1 MDNYHYLNQKTELSK
16 ESEKL
21 YYPINKN
28 IQIQNLFRGDT
39 NLSKQKGRIYF
50 INNNKKEIHLTSRAK
65 ESDLGSNGPKM
76 LTINFPP
83 GFMITD
89 NNARK
94 TASHEKN
101 IYIQQNMANNM
112 ELNDVGS
119 DNEKIFS
126 STVKKGFQN
135 NDNRDKNNSNKER
148 RQDQK
153 NVDIFLEKQK
163 IKSIKLNSN
172 ENLNID
178 INNLSKK
185 NKYYTGSGS
194 SVNGLNST
202 GNTGNLKS
210 ENELNSG
217 RGTSSNEIDK
227 YEIALDLNK
236 TESSDNKNKNISNV
250 GTILSKIK
258 SNSNSNINK
267 PYYIFV
273 NSNRENKPSSNLI
286 HNNSNIDSNNNSKD
300 KCSKN
305 NSFDKKKVKVLG
317 GSSNSNKLVFNPSSI
332 KNQRMIKEGSDS
344 ELFSSPIN
352 QLYIGNKKLANNS
365 KELKKLYNHLS
376 YSNINI
382 TQNNHKKNDNY
393 FYHHNKS
400 ENNLKSSSS
409 KDDITSKSK
418 SKNKNKS
425 NNKNKNHIKTKN
437 EFGKNVRTNF
447 YENLIYQLQ
456 NNSKKNINNGFEF
469 DKNILK
475 NFEIKKKQTP
485 DVNKGITYKLYNG
498 YKYFFDVKHG
508 QIFLLKDVSFNLGKG
523 IIYGMEE
530 WNKKNE
536 SDSLYLKVYGHENNS
551 EQKQT
556 TWIIQYPTGG
566 ESLND
571 MINSVGFYDKNIL
584 FELVTKIYK
593 SIIKIKENMND
604 EKYENVPFCL
614 CDIFINVNE
623 HIKIIPPLIRNIPL
637 NSITNKDKKT
647 NFHNFPCK
655 CKINLKLLQKVFNI
669 NKDNISFFCL
679 GFLIIQIITQ
689 NLIFELNSYKN
700 IITNNNNCY
709 NKFSSYKNNL
719 DIKNNCCFAHL
730 LLDNENERLNGKE
743 FLLFSHFLKLYPP
756 SLLKFLHECTS
767 FGDNTPS
774 PASEFL
780 NLYDTNRDINLT
792 IKEILDITNL
802 PKNEYIKFD
811 KFLNQFEILYK
822 DLDIKYDDF
831 IRKINHNRAINVLSR
846 SFNMDKDT
854 FLSQINKKINYNC
867 HPKNNKQSINI
878 KEKDYNDNE
887 NNFNCNNYCS
897 PFNYSA
903 LFIGYNKKKNISKN
917 INNNSNLGR
926 LNNPKQM
933 YNYRSSENYDNNI
946 Y

>member
-1 MDNYHYLNQKTELSK
+1 MDNYYYINQKTELSK

-21 YYPINKN
+21 YFPINKN
-28 IQIQNLFRGDT
+28 IQIQNLFRGDS
-39 NLSKQKGRIYF
+39 NLSKQKGRVYF

-65 ESDLGSNGPKM
+65 ESDLGTNGPKM

-89 NNARK
+89 NNTRK

-101 IYIQQNMANNM
+101 LYIQQNMANNM

-126 STVKKGFQN
+126 STVKKGFQ
-135 NDNRDKNNSNKER
+135 DNTNKNNSNKEKK
-148 RQDQK
+148 QDQK
-153 NVDIFLEKQK
+153 NAEIFLEKQK
-163 IKSIKLNSN
+163 FKSFKLNSN
-172 ENLNID
+172 ENLNIN
-178 INNLSKK
+178 INNLIKKSKY
-185 NKYYTGSGS
+185 NTGSGS
-194 SVNGLNST
+194 SLNGLNST

-210 ENELNSG
+210 ENELYSG
-217 RGTSSNEIDK
+217 RGTSSNEKDK
-227 YEIALDLNK
+227 FEMALDLNK
-236 TESSDNKNKNISNV
+236 TESSDNKNIYNV
-250 GTILSKIK
+250 GTILTKVK

-273 NSNRENKPSSNLI
+273 NSNRGNKPSSNLI
-286 HNNSNIDSNNNSKD
+286 NNNSNVDSNNNSKN

-305 NSFDKKKVKVLG
+305 NSYDKKNVKVFG
-317 GSSNSNKLVFNPSSI
+317 SSSNSNKLVFNPSSI
-332 KNQRMIKEGSDS
+332 TNQRMIKEGSDS
-344 ELFSSPIN
+344 ELFPSPIN
-352 QLYIGNKKLANNS
+352 QLYIGNKKFSNNS

-382 TQNNHKKNDNY
+382 IQNNHKKNDNQ
-393 FYHHNKS
+393 FYYHNKS

-409 KDDITSKSK
+409 KGDITSKSK
-418 SKNKNKS
+418 SKTKNKN
-425 NNKNKNHIKTKN
+425 NNKNHMKTKN
-437 EFGKNVRTNF
+437 EFGKNIRTNF

-456 NNSKKNINNGFEF
+456 NNSKKNLNSGFEF
-469 DKNILK
+469 DKKILK

-536 SDSLYLKVYGHENNS
+536 NDILYLKVYGHENNS

-571 MINSVGFYDKNIL
+571 MINSVGFYDQNIL

-593 SIIKIKENMND
+593 SIIKIKENMD
-604 EKYENVPFCL
+604 YEKYQNIPFCL

-637 NSITNKDKKT
+637 NSVTNKDKKT

-655 CKINLKLLQKVFNI
+655 CKINLTLLKKVFNI

-700 IITNNNNCY
+700 ILTNNSNSY
-709 NKFSSYKNNL
+709 NKYSSNKN
-719 DIKNNCCFAHL
+719 KTNCCFVHL
-730 LLDNENERLNGKE
+730 LLDNENERLNGNE

-756 SLLKFLHECTS
+756 SLLSFLHECTS
-767 FGDNTPS
+767 FGDNNPS
-774 PASEFL
+774 PQSEYL
-780 NLYDTNRDINLT
+780 NLYDINRDINLS
-792 IKEILDITNL
+792 IKEILEITSLTQND
-802 PKNEYIKFD
+802 YIKFD
-811 KFLNQFEILYK
+811 KFLSQFELIYK
-822 DLDIKYDDF
+822 DLDINYDDF
-831 IRKINHNRAINVLSR
+831 MRKMNHYKAINVLSR
-846 SFNMDKDT
+846 SFNMDKDI
-854 FLSQINKKINYNC
+854 FLSQINKKIKNNC
-867 HPKNNKQSINI
+867 YSKNNKENFDI
-878 KEKDYNDNE
+878 KEKEYNDNV
-887 NNFNCNNYCS
+887 NNFNCKNNCS
-897 PFNYSA
+897 PFNYSS
-903 LFIGYNKKKNISKN
+903 LFIG
-917 INNNSNLGR
+917 NNNQ
-926 LNNPKQM
+926 KKIQK
-933 YNYRSSENYDNNI
+933 I
-946 Y
+946 

>member
-21 YYPINKN
+21 YFPINKN
-28 IQIQNLFRGDT
+28 IQIQNLFRGDS

-65 ESDLGSNGPKM
+65 ESDFGANGPKM

-89 NNARK
+89 NNTRK

-101 IYIQQNMANNM
+101 VYIQQNMANNM

-119 DNEKIFS
+119 DNEIIFS
-126 STVKKGFQN
+126 STVRKGFQE

-148 RQDQK
+148 RQDQ
-153 NVDIFLEKQK
+153 NNINIFLEKQK
-163 IKSIKLNSN
+163 FKSFKLNSN
-172 ENLNID
+172 ENLNIN

-185 NKYYTGSGS
+185 NNYYTGSGS
-194 SVNGLNST
+194 SLNGLNST

-217 RGTSSNEIDK
+217 RGTSSNEKDK
-227 YEIALDLNK
+227 YEMALDLNK
-236 TESSDNKNKNISNV
+236 TESSDNKNISNV
-250 GTILSKIK
+250 ETILTKVK
-258 SNSNSNINK
+258 SNSNSNLNK

-273 NSNRENKPSSNLI
+273 SNNRGNKPFPNLM

-300 KCSKN
+300 KFSKN
-305 NSFDKKKVKVLG
+305 NSYDIKNVKVIG
-317 GSSNSNKLVFNPSSI
+317 NSSNSNKLVFNPSSI
-332 KNQRMIKEGSDS
+332 TNQRMIKEGSDS
-344 ELFSSPIN
+344 ELFPSSIN
-352 QLYIGNKKLANNS
+352 QLCVDNKKFANNS

-382 TQNNHKKNDNY
+382 IQNNHKKSNNH
-393 FYHHNKS
+393 FYYHNKS

-418 SKNKNKS
+418 SKTKS
-425 NNKNKNHIKTKN
+425 NNQNKNHTKTKN
-437 EFGKNVRTNF
+437 EFGKNIRTNF

-456 NNSKKNINNGFEF
+456 NNSKKNMNSGFEF
-469 DKNILK
+469 DKNIIK
-475 NFEIKKKQTP
+475 NFEIKKKQKP

-508 QIFLLKDVSFNLGKG
+508 QILLLKDVSFNLGKG

-536 SDSLYLKVYGHENNS
+536 NNCLYLKVYGHENNS

-571 MINSVGFYDKNIL
+571 MINSVGFYDHNIL
-584 FELVTKIYK
+584 FELVTQIYK

-604 EKYENVPFCL
+604 EKYQNIPFCL
-614 CDIFINVNE
+614 CDIFINVND

-637 NSITNKDKKT
+637 NSITTKDKKT

-655 CKINLKLLQKVFNI
+655 CKINLKLLQKIFNI

-700 IITNNNNCY
+700 ILTNNSNTY
-709 NKFSSYKNNL
+709 QKFSSYKNNL
-719 DIKNNCCFAHL
+719 ETKTNCCFVHL
-730 LLDNENERLNGKE
+730 LLDNENERLNGNE

-756 SLLKFLHECTS
+756 SLLNFLHESTS
-767 FGDNTPS
+767 FRDIAPS
-774 PASEFL
+774 PLSEFL
-780 NLYDTNRDINLT
+780 NLYDTKRDINLS
-792 IKEILDITNL
+792 IKEILEITNL
-802 PKNEYIKFD
+802 PTNEYIKFE
-811 KFLNQFEILYK
+811 KFLSKFEIIYK
-822 DLDIKYDDF
+822 DLDINYDDF
-831 IRKINHNRAINVLSR
+831 MRKMNHNKAINVLSR
-846 SFNMDKDT
+846 AFNMDKEI
-854 FLSQINKKINYNC
+854 FLSQINKKIDNKC
-867 HPKNNKQSINI
+867 FSKNNKQTSII
-878 KEKDYNDNE
+878 KEKDNNDNV
-887 NNFNCNNYCS
+887 NNFNCNNNCS
-897 PFNYSA
+897 PFNYSS
-903 LFIGYNKKKNISKN
+903 LFIGYNNKKNNSIN
-917 INNNSNLGR
+917 INNNCNLGR
-926 LNNPKQM
+926 LNNPKHM
-933 YNYRSSENYDNNI
+933 HNYHSNENNAHNI
-946 Y
+946 

>member
-1 MDNYHYLNQKTELSK
+1 MDNYQYLNQKTELSK

-28 IQIQNLFRGDT
+28 IQIQNLFRGDS
-39 NLSKQKGRIYF
+39 NLSKQKGRVYF

-65 ESDLGSNGPKM
+65 ENDLGANGPKM
-76 LTINFPP
+76 LTMNFPP

-89 NNARK
+89 NNTRK
-94 TASHEKN
+94 TTSHEKN
-101 IYIQQNMANNM
+101 KYIQQNMANNM

-148 RQDQK
+148 RQDPK

-163 IKSIKLNSN
+163 FKLFKLNSN
-172 ENLNID
+172 ENINS
-178 INNLSKK
+178 NNLTKK
-185 NKYYTGSGS
+185 SKYYTGSGS
-194 SVNGLNST
+194 SLNGLNST

-217 RGTSSNEIDK
+217 RGTSSNEKDK
-227 YEIALDLNK
+227 YEMALDLNK
-236 TESSDNKNKNISNV
+236 TESSDNKNIFNV
-250 GTILSKIK
+250 GTILTKVK
-258 SNSNSNINK
+258 SNSNTNINR
-267 PYYIFV
+267 PFYIFV
-273 NSNRENKPSSNLI
+273 NSNRENKPFSNLI

-305 NSFDKKKVKVLG
+305 NSYDKKNMKVLG
-317 GSSNSNKLVFNPSSI
+317 ISSNYNKLVFNPSSI
-332 KNQRMIKEGSDS
+332 TNQRMIKDGSDS
-344 ELFSSPIN
+344 ELFPSPIN
-352 QLYIGNKKLANNS
+352 QLHIDNKKFANNS
-365 KELKKLYNHLS
+365 KEFKKLYNHLS

-382 TQNNHKKNDNY
+382 NQNNLKKSEKY
-393 FYHHNKS
+393 FYYHNKS

-418 SKNKNKS
+418 SKTKNKD
-425 NNKNKNHIKTKN
+425 NNKNHTKTKN
-437 EFGKNVRTNF
+437 DFGKNIRTNF

-456 NNSKKNINNGFEF
+456 NISKKNMNSGFEF
-469 DKNILK
+469 DKIILK
-475 NFEIKKKQTP
+475 NFEIKKRQTP
-485 DVNKGITYKLYNG
+485 DVNKGIIYKIYNG

-536 SDSLYLKVYGHENNS
+536 NNSLYLKVYGHENNS

-556 TWIIQYPTGG
+556 TWIIQYPIGG

-604 EKYENVPFCL
+604 EKYQNIPFCL
-614 CDIFINVNE
+614 CDIFININE

-647 NFHNFPCK
+647 NFHNFSCK

-700 IITNNNNCY
+700 IITNNNSY
-709 NKFSSYKNNL
+709 NKFSSYENNL
-719 DIKNNCCFAHL
+719 ENKNNCCFVHL
-730 LLDNENERLNGKE
+730 LLDNENERLNGNE

-756 SLLKFLHECTS
+756 SLLTFLHECTS
-767 FGDNTPS
+767 FGDNIPS
-774 PASEFL
+774 PSSEFL
-780 NLYDTNRDINLT
+780 NLYNTNRDINLT
-792 IKEILDITNL
+792 IKEILEITNL

-811 KFLNQFEILYK
+811 KFLSQLEIIYK
-822 DLDIKYDDF
+822 DQDINYVDF
-831 IRKINHNRAINVLSR
+831 MRKMNHNKAINVLSR
-846 SFNMDKDT
+846 SFNMDKDI
-854 FLSQINKKINYNC
+854 FLSQINKKIDNNYYS
-867 HPKNNKQSINI
+867 KNNKQNINLNE
-878 KEKDYNDNE
+878 KENNDNA
-887 NNFNCNNYCS
+887 NNFNCNNNCS
-897 PFNYSA
+897 LFNYSS
-903 LFIGYNKKKNISKN
+903 LFIGHNKKKNNPKN
-917 INNNSNLGR
+917 INNNNLGR
-926 LNNPKQM
+926 LKNPKQM
-933 YNYRSSENYDNNI
+933 YNYRSSENYDYNI
-946 Y
+946 